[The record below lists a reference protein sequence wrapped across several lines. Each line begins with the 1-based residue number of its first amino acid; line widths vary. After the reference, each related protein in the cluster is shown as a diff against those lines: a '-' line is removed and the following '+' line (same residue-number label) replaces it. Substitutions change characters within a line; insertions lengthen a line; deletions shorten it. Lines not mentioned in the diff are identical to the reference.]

1 MLPYPMFSS
10 RFSESPLRST
20 TFCPISILFSPNSVN
35 SVLSVLKS
43 TFHNTPPS
51 PLGYKPLPYP
61 FFSIL
66 FKACPRLFPH
76 GGASHQ
82 ALATI
87 PFRIIFFAHPHR
99 LTPIES
105 YSYKKQ
111 GRGWGRREFWLS
123 NASTQTLP
131 LFFTAG
137 NHPTRT
143 NARNSIPVIRLLHGS
158 RDTVG
163 GGPVFS
169 PLATCFSLLT
179 THYHLLTFSPME
191 TNSAQRAAYPQSL
204 PTRDIARARARAPS
218 LWSVSEC

>member
-1 MLPYPMFSS
+1 MFSS

-43 TFHNTPPS
+43 TFHNTPPP

-66 FKACPRLFPH
+66 FKECPRLFPH

-111 GRGWGRREFWLS
+111 GRGWGIPSSLTLPPFSTTSKHSTHS
-123 NASTQTLP
+123 NASNPNFFIYLPHDSLDTQGVGACPFSLRGSAHSASLRYP
-131 LFFTAG
+131 F
-137 NHPTRT
+137 P
-143 NARNSIPVIRLLHGS
+143 RLASPPFMML
-158 RDTVG
+158 
-163 GGPVFS
+163 GGPNE
-169 PLATCFSLLT
+169 P
-179 THYHLLTFSPME
+179 
-191 TNSAQRAAYPQSL
+191 
-204 PTRDIARARARAPS
+204 
-218 LWSVSEC
+218 